1 MKTADKSTKKKGKTL
16 DELEDKYFGK
26 RGAPSREEYEIQVKI
41 EAIGEL
47 IKQGREQNHLT
58 QSQLAKKLGMDKTYV
73 SKMENNLKTQRVD
86 TLMKVLNA
94 LHGQLFIRMPS
105 DKGTREVELV

>member
-1 MKTADKSTKKKGKTL
+1 MKAATKKKTKTL

-26 RGAPSREEYEIQVKI
+26 RGTSNREEYEVQVKI
-41 EAIGEL
+41 DAIGEL
-47 IKQGREQNHLT
+47 IKQGREESHLT

-73 SKMENNLKTQRVD
+73 SKMENNLKMQRVD
-86 TLMKVLNA
+86 TLMKVLKA

-105 DKGTREVELV
+105 DGGTREVELV